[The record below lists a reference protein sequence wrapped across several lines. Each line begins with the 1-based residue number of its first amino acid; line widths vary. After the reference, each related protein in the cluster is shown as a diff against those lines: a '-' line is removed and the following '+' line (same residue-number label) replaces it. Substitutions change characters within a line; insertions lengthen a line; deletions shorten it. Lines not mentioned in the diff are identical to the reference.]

1 MPMNNHFSIFACYTL
16 VVVCLVC
23 SVIRWFHMCRPY
35 DQNEKY
41 FYPCRKMVSLMF
53 ATTVILLIY
62 VFRPDV
68 PAAWT
73 LARCFMALL
82 LPAEGILMFRAF
94 YFRKPKIL
102 ELVAVSLG
110 AELAVALSVCALL
123 PVSLSVTVLDLLH
136 WASILVSLLLMACL
150 INVTTWLMKQ
160 IYHTLHCEYSNE
172 DDFPLGFAKLTVM
185 LPGLLSV
192 AAFALEVF
200 GNPLSFG
207 ILCIILAINAIAF
220 TLTILHPQRKL
231 SGAIDTIE
239 TKPLSKESAAAD
251 GGLNSGLDNA
261 LGNALNA
268 GLDDAPAE
276 AMIAGTAL
284 IAEDTAGPSCTLPPE
299 MLDELEAKVRRI
311 FQEDK
316 IFLNPNL
323 NKNELVSLLGTN
335 RTYLTIVFRER
346 FESFYAYVNRLRL
359 EYANEY
365 SRTHPDATRQ
375 EVAANSGFGSPRT
388 YSRVLKQYGGGRQA

>member
-1 MPMNNHFSIFACYTL
+1 M
-16 VVVCLVC
+16 
-23 SVIRWFHMCRPY
+23 
-35 DQNEKY
+35 
-41 FYPCRKMVSLMF
+41 
-53 ATTVILLIY
+53 
-62 VFRPDV
+62 
-68 PAAWT
+68 
-73 LARCFMALL
+73 
-82 LPAEGILMFRAF
+82 
-94 YFRKPKIL
+94 
-102 ELVAVSLG
+102 
-110 AELAVALSVCALL
+110 
-123 PVSLSVTVLDLLH
+123 
-136 WASILVSLLLMACL
+136 
-150 INVTTWLMKQ
+150 
-160 IYHTLHCEYSNE
+160 
-172 DDFPLGFAKLTVM
+172 
-185 LPGLLSV
+185 LSV

-200 GNPLSFG
+200 GTPLSFG

-239 TKPLSKESAAAD
+239 TKPLSKESIPA
-251 GGLNSGLDNA
+251 DNA

>member
-1 MPMNNHFSIFACYTL
+1 
-16 VVVCLVC
+16 
-23 SVIRWFHMCRPY
+23 
-35 DQNEKY
+35 
-41 FYPCRKMVSLMF
+41 
-53 ATTVILLIY
+53 
-62 VFRPDV
+62 
-68 PAAWT
+68 
-73 LARCFMALL
+73 
-82 LPAEGILMFRAF
+82 MFRAF
-94 YFRKPKIL
+94 YFRKPKTI

-123 PVSLSVTVLDLLH
+123 PASLSVTVLDLLL

-150 INVTTWLMKQ
+150 FNVTIWLMKQ
-160 IYHTLHCEYSNE
+160 IYHTLRCEYSNE

-192 AAFALEVF
+192 AAFAQELF

-207 ILCIILAINAIAF
+207 ILCMILVINAIAF

-239 TKPLSKESAAAD
+239 TKPLSKESAAD
-251 GGLNSGLDNA
+251 DGGLGGGLNSGLNNA

-268 GLDDAPAE
+268 GLDNAPAK

-323 NKNELVSLLGTN
+323 NKNELASLLGTN

-365 SRTHPDATRQ
+365 SRVHPDATRQ